1 MKALNLGVKVNQR
14 QTQFNLLV
22 VQNME
27 VKYLRTRIA
36 AQLDASPDQ
45 IYLTFQKKEVSDK
58 NRDGQDNTLLDYN
71 IRGNCW
77 VQAQVVEAEGLKL

>member
-1 MKALNLGVKVNQR
+1 
-14 QTQFNLLV
+14 
-22 VQNME
+22 ME

-45 IYLTFQKKEVSDK
+45 IYLAFQKKEVSDK

-77 VQAQVVEAEGLKL
+77 VQAQVVEAEDLLMSNIDERSQ